1 MFKRPS
7 NRNFNELRN
16 ISLEANF
23 SPYAEGSC
31 FAKFGNTHVLCTASV
46 ESKLPLWI
54 RNSGKGWIT
63 AEYGML
69 PRSTHS
75 RMDREVTKGK
85 PSGRTQEIQRLI
97 GRSLRS
103 VVNLGKLAEFQI
115 KVDCDVIQADGGTRT
130 ASITGAWVALYQAI
144 NFLLKSGKLSENP
157 IIDQVAAISCGICE
171 NQELID
177 LDYEEDS
184 SAETDGN
191 QNKEI
196 KELKDQLLRSLAESE
211 NLRKRTIKEIADA
224 KKYSHI
230 YFIRDLVSSVDNLQ
244 RALEAVPDD
253 KSQLSEPIKNLV
265 IGLEIVEKEIL
276 NTFEKHSLKQINPL
290 GEKFDYNLHQAM
302 FEVPTNEKEPGYV
315 VEVSQKGY
323 ILHDRL
329 VRPAMVGISKKSE
342 EDTTEQNNKENEKK

>member
-1 MFKRPS
+1 MSKNKVTS
-7 NRNFNELRN
+7 KTDNKDENYLEENTN
-16 ISLEANF
+16 IDQDT
-23 SPYAEGSC
+23 
-31 FAKFGNTHVLCTASV
+31 NTGEVYVDKNGDEDISV
-46 ESKLPLWI
+46 EQ
-54 RNSGKGWIT
+54 T
-63 AEYGML
+63 VE
-69 PRSTHS
+69 
-75 RMDREVTKGK
+75 
-85 PSGRTQEIQRLI
+85 
-97 GRSLRS
+97 
-103 VVNLGKLAEFQI
+103 
-115 KVDCDVIQADGGTRT
+115 
-130 ASITGAWVALYQAI
+130 
-144 NFLLKSGKLSENP
+144 
-157 IIDQVAAISCGICE
+157 
-171 NQELID
+171 
-177 LDYEEDS
+177 
-184 SAETDGN
+184 N

-342 EDTTEQNNKENEKK
+342 EVTTEQNNKENEKK